1 MNTAPDQNSLE
12 QLGYSPPLQHAR
24 DTVPIH
30 KRPHRAT
37 LSRRHHRLL
46 QQPAHKRLLLCHHAA
61 CPLHDTG
68 TMPIELIPRENLSL
82 LVRQTVMQYL
92 LWSDTR
98 PQVESASGEGSV
110 FIRPISSRVLRI
122 GLRDCLPESHNEVG
136 TEGKWESLANTKSQ
150 RNRAG

>member
-30 KRPHRAT
+30 KRRHRAT

-68 TMPIELIPRENLSL
+68 TMPIELIPRGTSRYSCARRSSNIYYDPTPALKLSL
-82 LVRQTVMQYL
+82 RQVKGPYL
-92 LWSDTR
+92 YARSHQECYELGYETAAPSPIMR
-98 PQVESASGEGSV
+98 SERKESG
-110 FIRPISSRVLRI
+110 
-122 GLRDCLPESHNEVG
+122 
-136 TEGKWESLANTKSQ
+136 
-150 RNRAG
+150 RA